1 MNKLYS
7 VNFLIKGRIWE
18 TRNFWSNEEA
28 MKFIQGHWHHSF
40 WKFKVVEDN
49 DIHKIWYAV

>member
-7 VNFLIKGRIWE
+7 VNFLMKGRIWE

-28 MKFIQGHWHHSF
+28 MKFIQGHWHHRF
-40 WKFKVVEDN
+40 WKFNVVEDN
-49 DIHKIWYAV
+49 DVHKIWYAV

>member
-7 VNFLIKGRIWE
+7 VQFLIKGKVFE

-28 MKFIQGHWHHSF
+28 VNFIEKNWHHRF
-40 WKFKVVEDN
+40 WEFHVVCDN

>member
-7 VNFLIKGRIWE
+7 VNFLMKGKVWE

-28 MKFIQGHWHHSF
+28 VKFIKGNWHHKY
-40 WKFKVVEDN
+40 WNFKVVCDN

>member
-7 VNFLIKGRIWE
+7 VNFLMKGRIWE

-28 MKFIQGHWHHSF
+28 MKFIQGNWHHRF
-40 WKFKVVEDN
+40 WKFNIVEDN
-49 DIHKIWYAV
+49 EIHKIWYAV